1 MLSGVHFILTYMCS
15 SECDHCFVYGSP
27 RAKGTFT
34 LKQLK
39 QVFTELPRIG
49 TIESVYFEGGEPFLF
64 YPLMVE
70 GMKLAREMG
79 FKTGIVTNAYW
90 ANSPKDAELWLR
102 PLSELGLSDLSVSE
116 DSFHSEEGEES
127 KAGYAVAAA
136 KKLGIASS
144 SISIEPPTVEVK
156 ESRGHTKGEPIVG
169 GGVKFR
175 GRAVDSLAEG
185 LPGKDW
191 RNFTECPDEDLKNP
205 QRVHLD
211 SFGNVHLCQGLSMG
225 NMWEIPLSKLV
236 HDYDCDSHP
245 VCSGLAKGGPA
256 KLAREFSLAE
266 DRDYIDACHLC
277 YLSRLKLLDRFPQYL
292 GPKQVYG
299 LKDDADQ
306 S

>member
-1 MLSGVHFILTYMCS
+1 MLSGVHFILTYMCN
-15 SECDHCFVYGSP
+15 SECDHCFLYGSP
-27 RAKGTFT
+27 QAKGTFT
-34 LKQLK
+34 LNQLK

-70 GMKLAREMG
+70 GIKLAREMG

-90 ANSPKDAELWLR
+90 ANSPKDAELWLK
-102 PLSELGLSDLSVSE
+102 PLSELELSDLSVSE
-116 DSFHSEEGEES
+116 DTFHSDEEEES
-127 KAGYAVAAA
+127 KASYAIAAA
-136 KKLGIASS
+136 KKLGIPSS
-144 SISIEPPTVEVK
+144 SICIEPPTVEAK
-156 ESRGHTKGEPIVG
+156 ESRGFTKGEPIVG

-191 RNFTECPDEDLKNP
+191 RDFTECPDEDLKNP

-225 NMWEIPLSKLV
+225 NMWKTPLSKLV
-236 HDYDCDSHP
+236 QDYDCDSHP
-245 VCSGLAKGGPA
+245 LCSGLARGGPA
-256 KLAREFSLAE
+256 KLAREFGTTE
-266 DRDYIDACHLC
+266 EREYIDACHLC

-299 LKDDADQ
+299 LQDDADE

>member
-1 MLSGVHFILTYMCS
+1 MLNGVHFILTYMCS

-39 QVFTELPRIG
+39 RVFTELPRIG

-79 FKTGIVTNAYW
+79 FKTGIVTNACW
-90 ANSPKDAELWLR
+90 ANSLKDAELWLK

-136 KKLGIASS
+136 KKLGIASG
-144 SISIEPPTVEVK
+144 SISIEPPTIEVK

-191 RNFTECPDEDLKNP
+191 RDFTECPDEDLKNP

-211 SFGNVHLCQGLSMG
+211 SFGNVHLCQGLIMG

-245 VCSGLAKGGPA
+245 VCSGLVKGGPA
-256 KLAREFSLAE
+256 KLAREFGLAE
-266 DRDYIDACHLC
+266 DRDYIGACHIC

>member
-27 RAKGTFT
+27 RVKGTFT

-136 KKLGIASS
+136 KKLGITSG
-144 SISIEPPTVEVK
+144 SICIEPPTVEVK

-191 RNFTECPDEDLKNP
+191 QDFTECPDEDLKNP

-256 KLAREFSLAE
+256 KLAREFGLAE